1 MNQEEKN
8 MHQEVRVKLDVS
20 LTVNCRY
27 GTEELREMIERGVR
41 NAFPDKW
48 KYIHELRYAEERH
61 IYHSKNIRWQTIL
74 AKQSDYD
81 ESREQKELK
90 VLAS

>member
-1 MNQEEKN
+1 MTPYEENMN
-8 MHQEVRVKLDVS
+8 QEVRVKLDVS

-41 NAFPDKW
+41 EAFPDKW

-61 IYHSKNIRWQTIL
+61 IYHSKNIRWQTIM

-81 ESREQKELK
+81 NSREQEESK